1 MSVIK
6 FELKKEHVLLLK
18 NLRWSV
24 NKENVISGVSDD
36 GDEIAPPFGDENIYD
51 AINLILN
58 GKPKDIDFLTH
69 DKFFEYTEEQKAEW
83 DKLYSELTTALE
95 IILYNGNFELGV
107 YKAKY
112 HNRAWVKA
120 K

>member
-24 NKENVISGVSDD
+24 NHQGIISGVADE
-36 GDEIAPPFGDENIYD
+36 GDETAPPFGEYNIHD

-58 GKPKDIDFLTH
+58 GKPKDIDLLTH
-69 DKFFEYTEEQKAEW
+69 DSFFTYKDEEIAEW
-83 DKLYSELTTALE
+83 DKLYSELPTALE
-95 IILYNGNFELGV
+95 IILFNGSFELGT
-107 YKAKY
+107 YKTKF
-112 HNRAWVKA
+112 HLRDWK
-120 K
+120 KL